1 MLRWRTLWAFL
12 CATECIV
19 VCMYRT
25 VISLRLSSNSTL
37 VLMGEIDLLRRLF
50 RRRLGIGRK
59 VLSVVLVRV
68 NVSLV
73 QTLDDLLL
81 SLVITSRL
89 GLKIV
94 LVILFVWLIARIMV
108 VMSMVSCIVMYS
120 ILRWMRMLLNLT
132 RIVTFIIQIV
142 TTWLPTL
149 WLWLR
154 LPWLLH
160 LILRLLKIA
169 AD

>member
-1 MLRWRTLWAFL
+1 
-12 CATECIV
+12 
-19 VCMYRT
+19 MYRT

-94 LVILFVWLIARIMV
+94 LVILFV
-108 VMSMVSCIVMYS
+108 
-120 ILRWMRMLLNLT
+120 
-132 RIVTFIIQIV
+132 
-142 TTWLPTL
+142 
-149 WLWLR
+149 
-154 LPWLLH
+154 
-160 LILRLLKIA
+160 
-169 AD
+169 